1 MYESYY
7 GFSEKPFQITPN
19 PAFLF
24 RSAKHDTA
32 LTYLEYGLTENV
44 GFILLTGEIGSGKTT
59 LVQYIMGRLEAD
71 IEAGIIYNTNVSA
84 DEMLALVLDEFGVPR
99 PPGGKADVIQA
110 INGFLIER
118 YAQRKRVLLIIDEGQ
133 NLSDEALE
141 EVRLLSN
148 LQSDDQLLLQIML
161 VGQPELIAK
170 LKQPSMRQFAQRIA
184 ASYHLTGLDRQ
195 ETGNYIAH
203 RLRIVGGN
211 PDLFTPAA
219 VDLIYKLSGGVPRA
233 INLVCQAS
241 LVYGFAES
249 AQKIGQDT
257 IKLIHQ
263 DNLGI
268 GLSAAP
274 APAAAPPAA
283 AHADGNGFELK
294 LGALEADI
302 KDLKQLVTDRLQG
315 VGPESGA
322 LSDDQFQQLVEM
334 LQQERHQ
341 NDELLRKVE
350 RLEFENKHLK
360 RVGLLMRR
368 KLYATNPPS
377 PRK

>member
-1 MYESYY
+1 
-7 GFSEKPFQITPN
+7 
-19 PAFLF
+19 
-24 RSAKHDTA
+24 
-32 LTYLEYGLTENV
+32 
-44 GFILLTGEIGSGKTT
+44 
-59 LVQYIMGRLEAD
+59 
-71 IEAGIIYNTNVSA
+71 
-84 DEMLALVLDEFGVPR
+84 MLALVLDEFGVPR

-195 ETGNYIAH
+195 ETGDYIAH

-233 INLVCQAS
+233 INLVCQAA

-268 GLSAAP
+268 GLSAAS

-368 KLYATNPPS
+368 KLYHIHPPYS
-377 PRK
+377 RK

>member
-1 MYESYY
+1 MYENYY

-44 GFILLTGEIGSGKTT
+44 GFILLTGEVGSGKTT

-99 PPGGKADVIQA
+99 PPGGKADVLQA
-110 INGFLIER
+110 INRFLIDR

-170 LKQPSMRQFAQRIA
+170 LRQPSMRQFAQRIA
-184 ASYHLTGLDRQ
+184 ASYHLTELDRQ
-195 ETGNYIAH
+195 ETGDYIAH
-203 RLRIVGGN
+203 RLRVVGGN

-219 VDLIYKLSGGVPRA
+219 VDLIY
-233 INLVCQAS
+233 C
-241 LVYGFAES
+241 
-249 AQKIGQDT
+249 
-257 IKLIHQ
+257 
-263 DNLGI
+263 
-268 GLSAAP
+268 
-274 APAAAPPAA
+274 
-283 AHADGNGFELK
+283 
-294 LGALEADI
+294 
-302 KDLKQLVTDRLQG
+302 VT
-315 VGPESGA
+315 S
-322 LSDDQFQQLVEM
+322 
-334 LQQERHQ
+334 
-341 NDELLRKVE
+341 
-350 RLEFENKHLK
+350 
-360 RVGLLMRR
+360 
-368 KLYATNPPS
+368 
-377 PRK
+377 

>member
-1 MYESYY
+1 MYENYY

-32 LTYLEYGLTENV
+32 LTYLEYGLTDNV
-44 GFILLTGEIGSGKTT
+44 GFILLTGEVGSGKTT

-99 PPGGKADVIQA
+99 PPGGKADVLVA
-110 INGFLIER
+110 INRFLIDR

-170 LKQPSMRQFAQRIA
+170 LRQPSLRQFAQRIA
-184 ASYHLTGLDRQ
+184 ASYHLTELDRQ
-195 ETGNYIAH
+195 ETGDYIAH
-203 RLRIVGGN
+203 RLRVVGGN

-219 VDLIYKLSGGVPRA
+219 VDLIYKLSGGIPRA

-268 GLSAAP
+268 GL
-274 APAAAPPAA
+274 AAAPVAPPPAA
-283 AHADGNGFELK
+283 SHADGNGFEQK

-302 KDLKQLVTDRLQG
+302 KDLKQLMTDRLQEL
-315 VGPESGA
+315 GPESGA
-322 LSDDQFQQLVEM
+322 LVEDQFQQLVAL
-334 LQQERHQ
+334 LQQERRQ
-341 NDELLRKVE
+341 NDDLLRKVE